1 MKTPLLTAFLAI
13 TLTAGCASAPVG
25 ETYTGEYFYNFEW
38 ASFFPGGNLDERWC
52 VEGDMSRAELP
63 AMGEVGPWGW
73 SRVVVQGTLG
83 PLGSYGNLGACKRIL
98 TVTKLVKVSNMR
110 GPE

>member
-1 MKTPLLTAFLAI
+1 MKTSLLTALLAI
-13 TLTAGCASAPVG
+13 ALTAGCASTSVG

-38 ASFFPGGNLDERWC
+38 ASFFPDGNLDERWC

-63 AMGEVGPWGW
+63 AIEESGPWGW
-73 SRVVVQGTLG
+73 SHVVVQGTLG